1 MNEDSEN
8 RILTMLT
15 EITSRLAILEDNNQ
29 VIFNNSMLDNLDNV
43 NGSTVFAKQSRKGSS
58 TLHVA
63 ESYVPTSSYTSTL
76 TIPTF
81 DNQLLYLKP
90 RAVIRF
96 TSAVHTYEYTY
107 GIKANLSKCFKY
119 EIQQQLCSYSDGLYN
134 ISTIGTISLKD
145 FIKITRKYLQVYTQG
160 SFLKQLSKSSFFP
173 ANNINDLDLNSLA
186 TFRNLIKQYTEEFIM
201 LVDLLS
207 NNIDSIPPLV
217 NTKDTG
223 LIWQFNKAIPFGFG
237 EGLYRQIGF
246 IDGKKVTFKTINE
259 YCDLVNKRMSD
270 FHEFSNLIIP
280 FFDAITNPADKPR
293 MLKLPMKENVKILD
307 HTDEDDVSTIFSSGS
322 LSTDIDI
329 VNLLPPPNKL
339 KQQPVDRADK
349 PCFRMAT
356 DGSCDV
362 QQCKYSHSP
371 EVINKCRSELMSKLK
386 KHTT

>member
-8 RILTMLT
+8 RIITMLT
-15 EITSRLAILEDNNQ
+15 DITSRLAVLEDNNQ
-29 VIFNNSMLDNLDNV
+29 VIFNNSMLDNLDNN
-43 NGSTVFAKQSRKGSS
+43 NGPTVFTKQSRKGSS

-63 ESYVPTSSYTSTL
+63 ETYVPTSSYTSTMS
-76 TIPTF
+76 IPTF
-81 DNQLLYLKP
+81 DNQLSYLKP

-107 GIKANLSKCFKY
+107 GIKANLCKCFRY
-119 EIQQQLCSYSDGLYN
+119 DIQQQLCSYSDGLYN

-173 ANNINDLDLNSLA
+173 ANNITDLDLNTLP
-186 TFRNLIKQYTEEFIM
+186 TFRNLLKQYTEEFIM

-207 NNIDSIPPLV
+207 NNVESIPPLI

-223 LIWQFNKAIPFGFG
+223 LIWQFNKSIPFGFG

-246 IDGKKVTFKTINE
+246 NDGKKVTFKTIND
-259 YCDLVNKRMSD
+259 YCDLVNKRMND

-280 FFDAITNPADKPR
+280 FFDAITNPGDKSR

-307 HTDEDDVSTIFSSGS
+307 HTDEDDLSTIFSSGS
-322 LSTDIDI
+322 LSTDVDI
-329 VNLLPPPNKL
+329 VNLMPPPNKL
-339 KQQPVDRADK
+339 KQPIDRAEK
-349 PCFRMAT
+349 PCFKMAT
-356 DGSCDV
+356 DGSCEV
-362 QQCKYSHSP
+362 PLCKYSHSP

-386 KHTT
+386 RHTT